1 MNDNCLKGIACPKCG
16 QADSFRIEG
25 RSVFEVT
32 DMGTEGHGG
41 VEWDENSWTLCPVC
55 EHEGKLGEFG
65 G

>member
-1 MNDNCLKGIACPKCG
+1 M
-16 QADSFRIEG
+16 
-25 RSVFEVT
+25 FEVT
-32 DMGTEGHGG
+32 DMGTEGHSG